1 MFFRKVRETILT
13 HDPSIHSLFEAYFHP
28 WFSAFYHYKIAH
40 FFYSH
45 HFYSIARWFSM
56 RGKKKTGMEIHP
68 GATIGES
75 VFIDHC
81 LGVVIGETAII
92 KDNVII
98 FQNVTLGGRGN
109 AQGKRHPT
117 IEEGCLIG
125 AGAKILGNIT
135 IGPGSKIGANAVVLW
150 DVPPN
155 ATVVG
160 IPAKIVR
167 KKVFNSRKKQHSKI
181 HKNT

>member
-1 MFFRKVRETILT
+1 
-13 HDPSIHSLFEAYFHP
+13 
-28 WFSAFYHYKIAH
+28 
-40 FFYSH
+40 
-45 HFYSIARWFSM
+45 M
-56 RGKKKTGMEIHP
+56 RGKKKTGAEIHP
-68 GATIGES
+68 GATIGKS

-81 LGVVIGETAII
+81 LGVVIGETTVI

-135 IGPGSKIGANAVVLW
+135 IGAYSKIGANAVVLW
-150 DVPPN
+150 DVPSN
-155 ATVVG
+155 TTVVG
-160 IPAKIVR
+160 IPAKAVR
-167 KKVFNSRKKQHSKI
+167 KRPFNSKKK
-181 HKNT
+181 